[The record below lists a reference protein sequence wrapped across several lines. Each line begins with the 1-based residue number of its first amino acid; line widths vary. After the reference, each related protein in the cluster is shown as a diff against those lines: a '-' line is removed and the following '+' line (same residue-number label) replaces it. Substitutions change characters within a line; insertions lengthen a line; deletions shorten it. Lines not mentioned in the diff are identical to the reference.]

1 MLFLKRHA
9 FYNRPGKDDDMTR
22 LKRYLYIVL
31 CMLISIQLVSC
42 GTILYPER
50 RGQREGQVDV
60 AVVLM
65 DGIGLFFFIIPGV
78 IAFAVDFSTGAIYL
92 PSGRHSGRSRADLDS
107 FPDGKT
113 REVKVDPKKL
123 NAKTISRILAEQT
136 GYAVRLDDPALIVV
150 KAEEPVNVDLELAR
164 LTAEQYG
171 RAGRPESSMPL
182 LISRRDRN
190 APSHPI
196 NP

>member
-1 MLFLKRHA
+1 MLFLKRTE
-9 FYNRPGKDDDMTR
+9 FYDAAGKEGRMIR
-22 LKRYLYIVL
+22 LKRYLYVAF
-31 CMLISIQLVSC
+31 CALISLQLVSC

-92 PSGRHSGRSRADLDS
+92 PSGKHSRRSRADLHS
-107 FPDGKT
+107 FSDEKA
-113 REVKVDPKKL
+113 RVVNVDPRKL
-123 NAKTISRILAEQT
+123 NADTIARILADNTE
-136 GYAVRLDDPALIVV
+136 YPVRLDDPALVVV
-150 KAEEPVNVDLELAR
+150 KAKEPVDVDQELAR

-171 RAGRPESSMPL
+171 QAGHSDSSMPI
-182 LISRRDRN
+182 LISKRERN
-190 APSHPI
+190 ASSHSM